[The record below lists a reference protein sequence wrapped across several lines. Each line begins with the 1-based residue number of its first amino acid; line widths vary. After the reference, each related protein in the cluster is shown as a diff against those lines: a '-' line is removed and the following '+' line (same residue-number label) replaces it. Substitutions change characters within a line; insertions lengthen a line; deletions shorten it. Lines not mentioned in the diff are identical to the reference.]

1 MKNLLVKHEIVKDS
15 YIHRN
20 IEYTKG
26 GTVLKICHLTS
37 AHNSSDIRIFVKEC
51 TSLASVGYEVYLVA
65 QGELRVE
72 NSVNIIGIG
81 SAPAGRRNR
90 MTGFA
95 KTIYETARSLDCDI
109 YHFHDPELMPYALK
123 LKKAGKKI
131 IFDSHED
138 VPAQILDK
146 EWIPYPLRKIIS
158 IVYKRYETYAVRQFD
173 AVVAATPHIADAFK
187 GRAKRIVVI
196 NNYPKLDDI
205 EFHNK
210 PFAERERIICYAGG
224 INALRGENIMIEAM
238 KDVNGQLII
247 AGDHKIEIIEG
258 GKIKYVGFINRIKIS
273 ELYNNARIGLCVLQP
288 ASNYINSQP
297 IKMYEYMTAG
307 LPYICSDFP
316 AWKELTRITGAGICI
331 NPKDSKE
338 LAKAINL
345 LLDDPVKSEKM
356 GKNGRAAVLNHFS
369 WNIEERKLLNL
380 YKELID

>member
-1 MKNLLVKHEIVKDS
+1 MLKVCHFTSCHETTD
-15 YIHRN
+15 
-20 IEYTKG
+20 
-26 GTVLKICHLTS
+26 
-37 AHNSSDIRIFVKEC
+37 DRIFLKEC
-51 TSLASVGYEVYLVA
+51 QSLCQNGFEVFIVGKGCNREVA
-65 QGELRVE
+65 GIH
-72 NSVNIIGIG
+72 IIGCG
-81 SAPAGRRNR
+81 EAGNR
-90 MTGFA
+90 MKRIMSFS
-95 KTIYETARSLDCDI
+95 KIIYEKAKELDCDI
-109 YHFHDPELMPYALK
+109 YHFHDPELLSYGLK
-123 LKKAGKKI
+123 LKRLGKKV

-173 AVVAATPHIADAFK
+173 AVVAATSHIADTFK

-247 AGDHKIEIIEG
+247 AGDHKIETIGG

-273 ELYNNARIGLCVLQP
+273 ELYNNACVGLCVLQP

-297 IKMYEYMTAG
+297 IKMYEYMAAG

-316 AWKELTRITGAGICI
+316 VWKELTRATGAGICV
-331 NPKDSKE
+331 NPKDPEE
-338 LAKAINL
+338 LAAAISL
-345 LLDDPVKSEKM
+345 LLNNPQKAEIM
-356 GKNGRAAVLNHFS
+356 GQKGRRAVENQFS
-369 WNIEERKLLNL
+369 WDAERKKLNEL
-380 YKELID
+380 YKTL